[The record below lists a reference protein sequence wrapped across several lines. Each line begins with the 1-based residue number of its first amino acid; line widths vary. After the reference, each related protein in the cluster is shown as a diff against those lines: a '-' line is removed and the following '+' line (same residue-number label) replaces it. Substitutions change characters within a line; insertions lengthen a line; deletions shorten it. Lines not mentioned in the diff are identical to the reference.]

1 MTVKN
6 IQEVF
11 GQFAVSLG
19 DGPVLFKTEAEAA
32 TALSEYENGA
42 EQRQLAADFC
52 AFKGVDGK
60 NAKGKSNVIT
70 EFLAWVDAG
79 QPAAPAAPATAAP
92 ATAEPAT
99 TAEVVQ
105 F

>member
-79 QPAAPAAPATAAP
+79 QPAAPT
-92 ATAEPAT
+92 TAEPVTAEPVT

>member
-79 QPAAPAAPATAAP
+79 QPAAPATAAP